1 MAAPEPEPTT
11 WISSLAELDQLLD
24 QAEQTPAIAGA
35 TNSAPAGSDD
45 ATELVEPAMASANA
59 AANLPEH
66 PAASDR
72 AG

>member
-1 MAAPEPEPTT
+1 MAAPEPAPTT

-35 TNSAPAGSDD
+35 TNWAPAGSDD
-45 ATELVEPAMASANA
+45 AAALAEPAAAGANA
-59 AANLPEH
+59 AANPPEH